1 MWEIGCG
8 QDIVKDIKLYGYHGV
23 LEKEREIGQYFYIDI
38 EIFLD
43 LEPAGITDDLGNTV
57 DYSVVY
63 DIIKDINNKNKFR
76 LIESF
81 AQKISE
87 ELMSNFDKIKT
98 VVVKIRKPDAPIDG
112 DFGWVGVEIKRSRE
126 NA

>member
-1 MWEIGCG
+1 MDKILL
-8 QDIVKDIKLYGYHGV
+8 KDIKLYGYHGV

-63 DIIKDINNKNKFR
+63 DIIKDVNNKNKFR

-81 AQKISE
+81 AQRISE
-87 ELMSNFDKIKT
+87 ELLSNFDKIKT

>member
-1 MWEIGCG
+1 M
-8 QDIVKDIKLYGYHGV
+8 
-23 LEKEREIGQYFYIDI
+23 
-38 EIFLD
+38 
-43 LEPAGITDDLGNTV
+43 

-63 DIIKDINNKNKFR
+63 DIIKDVNNKNKFR

-87 ELMSNFDKIKT
+87 ELLSNFDKIKT

>member
-1 MWEIGCG
+1 MDKILL
-8 QDIVKDIKLYGYHGV
+8 KDIKLYGYHGV

-87 ELMSNFDKIKT
+87 GLMSNFDKIKT

>member
-1 MWEIGCG
+1 MDKILL
-8 QDIVKDIKLYGYHGV
+8 KDIKLYGYHGV
-23 LEKEREIGQYFYIDI
+23 LEKEREIGQYFYVDI

-43 LEPAGITDDLGNTV
+43 LESAGITDDLGNTV
-57 DYSVVY
+57 DYSKVY
-63 DIIKDINNKNKFR
+63 DIIKDINEKNKFR

-87 ELMSNFDKIKT
+87 ELMSAFDKIKT
-98 VVVKIRKPDAPIDG
+98 VVIKVRKPDAPIDG
-112 DFGWVGVEIKRSRE
+112 DFSWVGVEIKRSRE

>member
-1 MWEIGCG
+1 VDKILL
-8 QDIVKDIKLYGYHGV
+8 KDIKLYGYHGV
-23 LEKEREIGQYFYIDI
+23 LEKEREKGQYFYVDI
-38 EIFLD
+38 EIFLN

-57 DYSVVY
+57 DYSKVY
-63 DIIKDINNKNKFR
+63 DIIKDINQKNKFR

-81 AQKISE
+81 AHKISE
-87 ELMSNFDKIKT
+87 ELLSTFDKIET

-126 NA
+126 NV